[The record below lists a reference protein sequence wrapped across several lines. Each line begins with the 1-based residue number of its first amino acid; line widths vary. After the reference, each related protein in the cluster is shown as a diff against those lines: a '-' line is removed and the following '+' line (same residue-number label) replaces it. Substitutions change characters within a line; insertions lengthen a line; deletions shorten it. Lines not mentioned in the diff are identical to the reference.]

1 MNNPNI
7 KKFYQNAPQPVNYLP
22 NVLVDNPPQYAPLM
36 SGLMLINPAT
46 KDIWVSAGNKL
57 VSDWVSIVG
66 GGGGTS
72 ITLQTNSTDNGDQT
86 LLNLRANGGSGI
98 ILEDNGS
105 GTVLI
110 SSDAAAVKR
119 VNSLQSLQ
127 NIPLLNLLTY
137 QNIDSL
143 FFNVVAGLTYSFRFI
158 INYGVSGTGNGV
170 AFSING
176 PANSFLNYYM
186 LSNPTGAG
194 PAAFVQTL
202 YLTTYDAP
210 PTGTYGSSFSADA
223 NFTIIEGT
231 LSPTVNGAVFAR
243 ITSDGQAGNCFVQRG
258 SYVEYL
264 EIPV

>member
-1 MNNPNI
+1 MNI
-7 KKFYQNAPQPVNYLP
+7 SRKKFYQNASKPANYVP
-22 NVLVDNPPQYAPLM
+22 NVLVGTAPAFPPTM
-36 SGLMLINPAT
+36 SGLMQIDPAT
-46 KDIWVSAGNKL
+46 GDIWISAGNEL
-57 VSDWVSIVG
+57 VSDWKLITG
-66 GGGGTS
+66 GGGGTA
-72 ITLQTNSTDNGDQT
+72 ITLQTNGTDNGDQT
-86 LLNLRANGGSGI
+86 LLNLRANTGSGI
-98 ILEDNGS
+98 TLEDDGS

-137 QNIDSL
+137 QNIDGLS
-143 FFNVVAGLTYSFRFI
+143 FNVVAGSTYSFRFI
-158 INYGVSGTGNGV
+158 INYSVSGTGNGV

-210 PTGTYGSSFSADA
+210 PTGTYGTSFSADA

-231 LSPTVNGAVFAR
+231 LSPTVGGAVFAR